1 MNRRDFLHGKHYYK
15 SVESSE
21 TELEGGT
28 DMDNRLAEIRMERKE
43 TQRQIADV
51 MGIKTIGGYCKKEL
65 GYTPVTLEQA
75 HAVALHWG
83 LTIEEI
89 FFAEKTSA

>member
-1 MNRRDFLHGKHYYK
+1 MDTLDFLYRKHYYK
-15 SVESSE
+15 DTESSE
-21 TELEGGT
+21 KEWRGGT

-75 HAVALHWG
+75 RAVALHWG
-83 LTIEEI
+83 MTIEEI
-89 FFAEKTSA
+89 FFAERTSA